1 MAEDSRIEDKKRY
14 NAPYLRAFDY
24 LAGEKLMNQERFAT
38 YIKGKSSYISALRAG
53 TKRVGDD
60 YIKRLAAAFVEHFN
74 GKGHLNIDFILG
86 KSKYMLVENV
96 PDEEIIENVSRGA
109 NPDYDV
115 MQQRKERISS
125 QSQIPPTDVASI
137 WIENAVK
144 AAVKFAEMEIATLKE
159 QVADKNRELEEKRKE
174 LANRDKTIKLLEQ
187 KIEVLE
193 AMQHIDADN
202 PLHSPFPV
210 GVADKN
216 EKITT
221 RV

>member
-24 LAGEKLMNQERFAT
+24 LAGEKLMNQERFAA

-60 YIKRLAAAFVEHFN
+60 YIARLAAAFVEHFK

-86 KSKYMLVENV
+86 KSQYMLVENV
-96 PDEEIIENVSRGA
+96 PEDEILESVSRGA

-115 MQQRKERISS
+115 MQQRRESTLSSS
-125 QSQIPPTDVASI
+125 QMPPADVTAI

-144 AAVKFAEMEIATLKE
+144 AAVRFAEMEIATLKDRI
-159 QVADKNRELEEKRKE
+159 ADKDKYIALLEKR
-174 LANRDKTIKLLEQ
+174 LADYEAAAAFIKDNN
-187 KIEVLE
+187 
-193 AMQHIDADN
+193 AIDN
-202 PLHSPFPV
+202 WPFPK
-210 GVADKN
+210 GVADEM
-216 EKITT
+216 EKLKIF